1 MLRKT
6 GRTRGGWRY
15 LAVMSWWWDALGWM
29 VAEGLASHLSSGAL
43 CDCPIAFWWGP
54 GTSDWSTHSLC
65 PITCDSNARQ
75 MMQNVG
81 WFLLPF
87 SESWSFCFV
96 WGQGLPSVLLLN
108 SVAFH
113 VWKRPWHQ
121 SGRGTLGPSHRRDW
135 LLFLFLFLHVFLNQ
149 SLKQNDIRN
158 GNSRDRWGHLVKE
171 NSWEKATGTR
181 ASFQSSQT
189 IHLHVA
195 EGSRV
200 TPNTVIQGPLN
211 GLLGEFRT
219 PEVNG
224 SSKWLISHLLILGV
238 SEPSLPILLEL
249 ICEQCWAPEIRYY
262 STCAKKAESYRKE
275 HTCCWRPEILS
286 FSGRGP
292 LSEIPIRTTCR
303 KPFFIWIFQE
313 GQQKI
318 FLSTLTMKSM
328 ERVTIKSM
336 QKVT

>member
-1 MLRKT
+1 MLRKI

-15 LAVMSWWWDALGWM
+15 LTAMSWWWDALGWM

-65 PITCDSNARQ
+65 PITWDSNARQ
-75 MMQNVG
+75 MMKNVG

-87 SESWSFCFV
+87 SESWGFCFV

-108 SVAFH
+108 SVEFH
-113 VWKRPWHQ
+113 AWKRAWHQ

-158 GNSRDRWGHLVKE
+158 GNSRARWGHLVKE

-224 SSKWLISHLLILGV
+224 SSKRLISHLLILGV
-238 SEPSLPILLEL
+238 CEPSLPICYSWSVSSAEPLRSDTTPPVLREQNPTERSIHVPEDLRFYLSLLEDHCL
-249 ICEQCWAPEIRYY
+249 KYQSGPH
-262 STCAKKAESYRKE
+262 AENPSSFEFSREVSRKY
-275 HTCCWRPEILS
+275 
-286 FSGRGP
+286 FYP
-292 LSEIPIRTTCR
+292 L
-303 KPFFIWIFQE
+303 
-313 GQQKI
+313 
-318 FLSTLTMKSM
+318 
-328 ERVTIKSM
+328 
-336 QKVT
+336 